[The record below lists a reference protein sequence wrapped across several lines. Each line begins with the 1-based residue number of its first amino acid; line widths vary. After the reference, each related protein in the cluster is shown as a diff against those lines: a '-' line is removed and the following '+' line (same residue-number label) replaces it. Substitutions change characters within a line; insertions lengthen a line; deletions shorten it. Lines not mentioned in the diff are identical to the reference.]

1 MGCAANF
8 DRECSEG
15 INTNDYNII
24 GQEVMGEKDCSKQSV
39 KEEMKLGLFI
49 DWCNQLVT
57 LYGGTTI
64 SVAVLYKSIKAQ

>member
-24 GQEVMGEKDCSKQSV
+24 GQEVMGEEDCSKQSV

-49 DWCNQLVT
+49 D
-57 LYGGTTI
+57 
-64 SVAVLYKSIKAQ
+64 